1 MKPNYDAQM
10 NQIIE
15 TFKKT
20 QRPKLLLH
28 SCCGPCSS
36 SVLQQLCQHFE
47 VTVLFYNPNIMPQA
61 EYAKRFAEQKKVID
75 ILDFPVSI
83 LEIDYDVGYFLDKIK
98 GLEKEPEG
106 GARCQKC
113 IELRLRKTAEIAARE
128 KFDFF
133 CTTLSVSP
141 HKDVL
146 FINEAGTKL
155 AKEFGVSFL
164 PSDFK
169 KRNGYLNS
177 TLFCKEHN
185 IYRQNYCGCIFSKNE
200 QSVVSNK

>member
-36 SVLQQLCQHFE
+36 SVLQRLCQHFE

-61 EYAKRFAEQKKVID
+61 EYAKRFAEQKKVIG

-113 IELRLRKTAEIAARE
+113 IELRLRKTAEIAVRD

-141 HKDVL
+141 HKDAF
-146 FINEAGTKL
+146 FINEVGTGL
-155 AKEFGVSFL
+155 AKEFGISFL